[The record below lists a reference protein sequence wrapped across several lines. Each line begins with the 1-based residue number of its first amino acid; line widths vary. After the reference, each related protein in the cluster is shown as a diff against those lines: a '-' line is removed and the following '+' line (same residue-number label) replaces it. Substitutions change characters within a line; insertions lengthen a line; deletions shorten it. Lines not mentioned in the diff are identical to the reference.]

1 MRRRWLH
8 ALLPLLTASPLEA
21 QEPAAR
27 LRPLFDPRDTMTVPF
42 PADSARTKA
51 VDSIPLVALGL
62 RVFGRTELGGEWL
75 RQEPCDP
82 ALRMRCAPS
91 LVPLVRPDTRFGVH
105 AAGTIAGRI
114 HVDVDYDQRREL
126 VEANRI
132 RVSYRGAEGEFLR
145 SLEVGDVALRLPAS
159 RFLATSVPGGNFGVK
174 AEARAGPWDLEAVW
188 ARQQGEV
195 RTRELVLD
203 GVGGTGGATQDVSF
217 AVDDADYVRGR
228 FFFLVDPHR
237 LAGAPHVDALRLLPG
252 DAPPDLAPAAGAG
265 IHLYRDERISRTDP
279 AQQAR
284 TGTFLAE
291 ARSDD
296 GTLVHRGHFRR
307 LVAGVDYVVH
317 PSGLWLAL
325 RAPLRDDE
333 ALAVAYTTAAGTR
346 VGTPDAEA
354 ADGVPVLRLLRGP
367 ASTHQPGGATWRFEM
382 RQVYRVAAAGEV
394 EAGSLAVE
402 ISLGERAAG
411 ITHRT
416 AGGESISFL
425 QLFGLDEE
433 PPAEVVDES
442 RLFSPGS
449 DGTYLVF
456 PTLAPFAEPPPA
468 GGRTAAEAAAILG
481 SDANPAIYD
490 ADDPILRHASARFRL
505 SVRYRVR
512 VDGGASS
519 ISLGAFGIR
528 EGSERITLGGRP
540 LRLGLDYT
548 IDYTLGTVTL
558 TNPNLLLEG
567 GGELRATWEQAA
579 AFDVAPRTLAGV
591 TARTA
596 LGDAGRLELVGLW
609 HAEETLHARPALGL
623 EPAALLLGGATGEVE
638 FGAPWLDRVAALAPG
653 DDDVASK
660 IRVTGELA
668 ASLPDPNRRGQA
680 WLDDFEDVAA
690 LPIALERHR
699 WRLGSRP
706 DDTLG
711 DDGVLPR
718 PMDETNVATLVWQH
732 DIDQGGGRI
741 GGALL
746 PSEIDRAIRVAGP
759 ERGEPALYLT
769 LDGEPDRVRWRSIT
783 TVLDPTGRDLSG
795 SEVLEFY
802 VAADESRNLA
812 LILDLGDV
820 SEDVF
825 TVDRHG
831 RTGGV
836 RADGRPWGLGVLDE
850 EARAAEG
857 EIWGPALDELG
868 LWDDDCRAEPG
879 RQSYPLGDPRANC
892 TRGNGRPD
900 TEDLDGDGILTDRDG
915 ALFRYVVRL
924 DGSSPFLVRRASETG
939 TRFRLYR
946 IPLRGAGAA
955 LGGAGEATW
964 RRIRY
969 LRLTVAGRPAAGGGG
984 DVVLARMRLV
994 GSRWAKRH
1002 GHGILRGVSGDDVGS
1017 TIASFETGPASAL
1030 TDGARYA
1037 SPPGAAERL
1046 GDPRTILSG
1055 AGTGINEQ
1063 ALRLVYRDLAPGDRA
1078 EAYLRYPHEGRNFLD
1093 YRELRLYA
1101 VPRAGRW
1108 DGGERLVVSV
1118 GTDPDNRY
1126 LYVTP
1131 LRPPIDGP
1139 LHPGDW
1145 LPEIVIDVRRW
1156 LDLKAEA
1163 EQLLLERGGAG
1174 DEPLVLWSDDG
1185 AHGIVLTDRARAPNL
1200 ATVRELAL
1208 AVHNGGASPVTGKIW
1223 VNELRLG
1230 GAVAEAG
1237 FAGSLA
1243 VDVEAGDVARGWAR
1257 VGGRGARFRNP
1268 GEAAGRPGV
1277 SEKAFGATASLGR
1290 LLPATWR
1297 IDAPLTVAHERQG
1310 RELEF
1315 LERSD
1320 VVADR
1325 IPGVRD
1331 LGAEET
1337 RVAFALRRVPE
1348 EGGAAAR
1355 RCASSGGGR
1364 PWTRSRAARRRPASP
1379 ARSATTRS
1387 RRSGAWTRCPA
1398 SSNPSSGRSSRERSR
1413 RAAPFR
1419 ASRTPASGGAPSA
1432 SASRARSSR
1441 GPRGRGATRGSS
1453 RPPRIRRPRPSSRRG
1468 RRSRV
1473 APTSRSGPS
1482 PRSPPPSA

>member
-1 MRRRWLH
+1 M
-8 ALLPLLTASPLEA
+8 
-21 QEPAAR
+21 
-27 LRPLFDPRDTMTVPF
+27 
-42 PADSARTKA
+42 
-51 VDSIPLVALGL
+51 
-62 RVFGRTELGGEWL
+62 
-75 RQEPCDP
+75 
-82 ALRMRCAPS
+82 
-91 LVPLVRPDTRFGVH
+91 
-105 AAGTIAGRI
+105 
-114 HVDVDYDQRREL
+114 
-126 VEANRI
+126 
-132 RVSYRGAEGEFLR
+132 
-145 SLEVGDVALRLPAS
+145 
-159 RFLATSVPGGNFGVK
+159 
-174 AEARAGPWDLEAVW
+174 
-188 ARQQGEV
+188 
-195 RTRELVLD
+195 
-203 GVGGTGGATQDVSF
+203 
-217 AVDDADYVRGR
+217 
-228 FFFLVDPHR
+228 
-237 LAGAPHVDALRLLPG
+237 
-252 DAPPDLAPAAGAG
+252 
-265 IHLYRDERISRTDP
+265 
-279 AQQAR
+279 
-284 TGTFLAE
+284 
-291 ARSDD
+291 
-296 GTLVHRGHFRR
+296 
-307 LVAGVDYVVH
+307 
-317 PSGLWLAL
+317 
-325 RAPLRDDE
+325 
-333 ALAVAYTTAAGTR
+333 
-346 VGTPDAEA
+346 
-354 ADGVPVLRLLRGP
+354 
-367 ASTHQPGGATWRFEM
+367 
-382 RQVYRVAAAGEV
+382 
-394 EAGSLAVE
+394 
-402 ISLGERAAG
+402 
-411 ITHRT
+411 
-416 AGGESISFL
+416 
-425 QLFGLDEE
+425 
-433 PPAEVVDES
+433 DES

-490 ADDPILRHASARFRL
+490 ADDPVLRHASARFRL

-939 TRFRLYR
+939 TRCSGSTGSRSVE
-946 IPLRGAGAA
+946 RGQ
-955 LGGAGEATW
+955 
-964 RRIRY
+964 RS
-969 LRLTVAGRPAAGGGG
+969 AGRGKRRGGGS
-984 DVVLARMRLV
+984 VTCA
-994 GSRWAKRH
+994 SRW
-1002 GHGILRGVSGDDVGS
+1002 RGGRRRV
-1017 TIASFETGPASAL
+1017 
-1030 TDGARYA
+1030 
-1037 SPPGAAERL
+1037 
-1046 GDPRTILSG
+1046 G
-1055 AGTGINEQ
+1055 AGTSSSRGC
-1063 ALRLVYRDLAPGDRA
+1063 ASWA
-1078 EAYLRYPHEGRNFLD
+1078 
-1093 YRELRLYA
+1093 
-1101 VPRAGRW
+1101 RAGR
-1108 DGGERLVVSV
+1108 
-1118 GTDPDNRY
+1118 
-1126 LYVTP
+1126 
-1131 LRPPIDGP
+1131 
-1139 LHPGDW
+1139 
-1145 LPEIVIDVRRW
+1145 
-1156 LDLKAEA
+1156 
-1163 EQLLLERGGAG
+1163 
-1174 DEPLVLWSDDG
+1174 
-1185 AHGIVLTDRARAPNL
+1185 
-1200 ATVRELAL
+1200 
-1208 AVHNGGASPVTGKIW
+1208 
-1223 VNELRLG
+1223 
-1230 GAVAEAG
+1230 
-1237 FAGSLA
+1237 
-1243 VDVEAGDVARGWAR
+1243 
-1257 VGGRGARFRNP
+1257 
-1268 GEAAGRPGV
+1268 
-1277 SEKAFGATASLGR
+1277 
-1290 LLPATWR
+1290 
-1297 IDAPLTVAHERQG
+1297 
-1310 RELEF
+1310 
-1315 LERSD
+1315 
-1320 VVADR
+1320 
-1325 IPGVRD
+1325 
-1331 LGAEET
+1331 
-1337 RVAFALRRVPE
+1337 
-1348 EGGAAAR
+1348 
-1355 RCASSGGGR
+1355 
-1364 PWTRSRAARRRPASP
+1364 
-1379 ARSATTRS
+1379 SATGTGSCGVFRATTSARRS
-1387 RRSGAWTRCPA
+1387 RRSKPA
-1398 SSNPSSGRSSRERSR
+1398 RP
-1413 RAAPFR
+1413 
-1419 ASRTPASGGAPSA
+1419 APSPTA
-1432 SASRARSSR
+1432 PATPRPRAPRSGSATPGRFFPA
-1441 GPRGRGATRGSS
+1441 RGRGSTSRRSASSTATSPPATGPRRTSVTPTRVATSWITANSASTPSPGRGGGTAASGSS
-1453 RPPRIRRPRPSSRRG
+1453 
-1468 RRSRV
+1468 
-1473 APTSRSGPS
+1473 
-1482 PRSPPPSA
+1482 